1 MGATEI
7 YAMLVAV
14 YPEILKEER
23 RGGKIARG
31 RTWRAEG
38 LPLGGWSAPDQDGCD
53 TKSLADLLEEERAD
67 REMPRCT
74 RAL

>member
-1 MGATEI
+1 MGCNWA
-7 YAMLVAV
+7 
-14 YPEILKEER
+14 
-23 RGGKIARG
+23 GKAHRG
-31 RTWRAEG
+31 RTPRGPPGDGRGAEG